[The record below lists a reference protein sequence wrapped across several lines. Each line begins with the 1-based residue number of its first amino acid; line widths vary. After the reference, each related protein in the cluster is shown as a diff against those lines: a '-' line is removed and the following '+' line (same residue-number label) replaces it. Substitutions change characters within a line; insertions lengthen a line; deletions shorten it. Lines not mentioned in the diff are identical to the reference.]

1 MEWEWLLIGS
11 TIVLVILVHI
21 RSFIVLSQFKEK
33 RIQMLEDTEAIHQS
47 MEEFVTNLE
56 KENDEL
62 YRELV
67 QYIRT
72 KESKLEDRIRV
83 LEEKLAFE
91 THRAPV
97 VEAAVAKPE
106 EEKQAEV
113 VVPHEDESQ
122 NEHGHDKISQLYKQ
136 GFSAKQ
142 ISKILQIDHGEVELV
157 INMYKI
163 KQSYHK

>member
-72 KESKLEDRIRV
+72 KESKLDDRIRV
-83 LEEKLAFE
+83 LEEKLASE
-91 THRAPV
+91 ALRNPV
-97 VEAAVAKPE
+97 EEPVVAKPE
-106 EEKQAEV
+106 EEQQVDVMIPNEHV
-113 VVPHEDESQ
+113 NE
-122 NEHGHDKISQLYKQ
+122 NEHGHDKIAQLFKQ

>member
-1 MEWEWLLIGS
+1 
-11 TIVLVILVHI
+11 
-21 RSFIVLSQFKEK
+21 
-33 RIQMLEDTEAIHQS
+33 MLEDTEAIHQS

-72 KESKLEDRIRV
+72 KESKLEERIRV
-83 LEEKLAFE
+83 LEEKLASE
-91 THRAPV
+91 GLRAPV
-97 VEAAVAKPE
+97 IEPEVVQPVEV
-106 EEKQAEV
+106 KQAADV
-113 VVPHEDESQ
+113 VTNETVQE
-122 NEHGHDKISQLYKQ
+122 NEHGHDKISQLFKQ

-142 ISKILQIDHGEVELV
+142 IAKILQIDRGEVELV